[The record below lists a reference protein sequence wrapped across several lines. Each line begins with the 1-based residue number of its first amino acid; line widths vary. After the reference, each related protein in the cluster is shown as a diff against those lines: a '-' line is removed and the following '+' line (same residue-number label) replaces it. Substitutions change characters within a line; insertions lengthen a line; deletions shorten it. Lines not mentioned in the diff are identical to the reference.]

1 MSVVGNSDAES
12 SDDAV
17 SCSCS
22 KATKDEEETAFEV
35 PRPLQNHHRGLLK
48 VPEDAQAHKKEQKQE
63 ENRPKPLFNDSKLR
77 WKNEPPWTEE
87 KHRSYLNS
95 MEEAFVRSLYGHGY
109 RCSYPCNKRWQLSD
123 KTVASQLVG
132 AIIILGSKFSPQQD
146 ISDCVS
152 LQRLF
157 LRLLQGA
164 KSKFSC
170 VHIQETKPRKR
181 TRRFKPR
188 DDVDHHS
195 NQVIK
200 KGLSF
205 DNIDSSSI
213 GNEFSVLIAGG
224 SFSS

>member
-123 KTVASQLVG
+123 KTVASQL
-132 AIIILGSKFSPQQD
+132 
-146 ISDCVS
+146 
-152 LQRLF
+152 
-157 LRLLQGA
+157 GA

-195 NQVIK
+195 NQVVPSLHK
-200 KGLSF
+200 KQQL
-205 DNIDSSSI
+205 SSSA
-213 GNEFSVLIAGG
+213 SC
-224 SFSS
+224 SSSSSSYASSAASSNS